1 MPHPP
6 AQTPAPSAS
15 VNPLARQRTRQSL
28 LSYWSDNNP
37 PGATI
42 SIHAIAKPL
51 MKRMYHQQALALI
64 KDNRG
69 KALST
74 AALEV
79 YSSYLT

>member
-6 AQTPAPSAS
+6 TQEPATIAFQ
-15 VNPLARQRTRQSL
+15 NPLARQRTRESL
-28 LSYWSDNNP
+28 LSYWSDSNP

-42 SIHAIAKPL
+42 SIHTLAKPL

-64 KDNRG
+64 KENEG
-69 KALST
+69 MALT
-74 AALEV
+74 KEMLES